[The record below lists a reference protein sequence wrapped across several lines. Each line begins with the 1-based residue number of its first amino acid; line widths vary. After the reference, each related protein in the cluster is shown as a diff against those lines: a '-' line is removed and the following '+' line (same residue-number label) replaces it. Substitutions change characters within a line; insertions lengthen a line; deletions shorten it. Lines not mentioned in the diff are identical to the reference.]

1 MALQLAGL
9 DGVQNIG
16 NIGDITTPTSTQLY
30 PLGYTRTYKDVSG
43 TTGQAITYIYVQA
56 AAALTQYGVY
66 VLAFSSTAGSEFTT
80 ATPTSLAVYQ
90 NIVVPQVAFTS
101 GYYGFVAIEGYAK
114 VNPTAIPTAGHYGT
128 AVNGAITATDSATLT
143 TASFCQFLST
153 AASAT
158 PCILIGAKVIIA

>member
-9 DGVQNIG
+9 DGVQNMG

-30 PLGYTRTYKDVSG
+30 PLGYTRTFKDVSG
-43 TTGQAITYIYVQA
+43 TTTQTIEYIYVQA

-66 VLAFSSTAGSEFTT
+66 ILAFSNTAGSEWTT
-80 ATPTSLAVYQ
+80 GTPASLAVYQ
-90 NIVVPQVAFTS
+90 NTVVPQVAFTS
-101 GYYGFVAIEGYAK
+101 GYYGFVAIAGYAK
-114 VNPTAIPTAGHYGT
+114 INPASTPTAGHYGT
-128 AVNGAITATDSATLT
+128 ATNGAITATDSAALT
-143 TASFCQFLST
+143 TASFCQFLSG